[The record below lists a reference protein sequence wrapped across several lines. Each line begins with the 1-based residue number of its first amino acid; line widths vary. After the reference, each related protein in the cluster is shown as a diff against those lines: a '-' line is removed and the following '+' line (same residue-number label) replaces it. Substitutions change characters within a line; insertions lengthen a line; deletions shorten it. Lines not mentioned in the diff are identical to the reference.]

1 MKEEIEKLKSADT
14 AITLYENKFQ
24 EMNAKDIKK
33 DAILK
38 QKSEVIEEQK
48 IANKQLKQ
56 KIQDKEEFNSKK
68 DAENSKLSQ
77 ENEELKR

>member
-56 KIQDKEEFNSKK
+56 TIQDKEEFNSKK
-68 DAENSKLSQ
+68 DAEINKVNQ